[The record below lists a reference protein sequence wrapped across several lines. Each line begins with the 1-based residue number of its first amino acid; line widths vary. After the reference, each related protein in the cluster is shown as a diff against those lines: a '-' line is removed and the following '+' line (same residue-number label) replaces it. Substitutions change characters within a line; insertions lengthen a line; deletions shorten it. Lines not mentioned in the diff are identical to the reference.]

1 MTVKAV
7 PLSEDIKGIAAID
20 AASGARRASS
30 IERLP
35 IETVIARS
43 RHSSRSPWTPFMLV
57 RETSADTH
65 NHKG

>member
-30 IERLP
+30 VERLP
-35 IETVIARS
+35 IETVIVSAIKAFKQIPLDTVYARPRNER
-43 RHSSRSPWTPFMLV
+43 RHSQP
-57 RETSADTH
+57 
-65 NHKG
+65 